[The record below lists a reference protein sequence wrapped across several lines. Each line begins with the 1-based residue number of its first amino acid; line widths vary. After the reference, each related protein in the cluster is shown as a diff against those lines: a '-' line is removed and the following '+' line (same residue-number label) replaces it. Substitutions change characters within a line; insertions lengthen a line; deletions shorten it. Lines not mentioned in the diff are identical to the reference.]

1 MYRPRFRLPVA
12 AYLAVVVTSV
22 VVAIALQGFSGQ
34 TRDLASVT
42 QHQSDC
48 AHQAKE
54 YSEVKRT
61 FPGRVTAMTPHYNE
75 QLHQCFIEVR
85 CETAENGGKS
95 IYEEVIDPETDHFV
109 ASRTRDVGEH
119 GRRDPTIVTGA
130 PVRLDDEAGAQAWF
144 ERLMK

>member
-1 MYRPRFRLPVA
+1 V
-12 AYLAVVVTSV
+12 YLAALVTLA
-22 VVAIALQGFSGQ
+22 VVAIALLGFTRQ

-42 QHQSDC
+42 EHENDC

-54 YSEVKRT
+54 YSEVKHI
-61 FPGRVTAMTPHYNE
+61 FPGRVTAITPHYNE
-75 QLHQCFIEVR
+75 RLHQCLIEVR
-85 CETAENGGKS
+85 CESTENGGKS
-95 IYEEVIDPETDHFV
+95 IYEEIVDPETDHFV

-119 GRRDPTIVTGA
+119 GREDNTIVTGA